1 MFNKWDTFG
10 SLDGV
15 PRFPLCRLKS
25 IQIFGVRFTASKWRI
40 GEYAGHIL
48 PSPYSWSQGI
58 SHIKPVT
65 IKYAPVTVTVH
76 NHVHLSDT
84 RHALIDVGPEDIFLR
99 KSAEFGIYFRVC
111 KIGQALTHILKDIFK
126 GHY

>member
-15 PRFPLCRLKS
+15 PRFPLRRLKS
-25 IQIFGVRFTASKWRI
+25 IHIFGVRFTASKWRI
-40 GEYAGHIL
+40 REYAGHIL

-84 RHALIDVGPEDIFLR
+84 RHALIDVGSEDIFLR

-111 KIGQALTHILKDIFK
+111 KIDSLVKTRFEEVPAI
-126 GHY
+126 